1 MQKALRGANEHFY
14 SKSRSSRNKIVCDH
28 VSLCNSKQLYPLL
41 SNLITWKPPRHALFF
56 STKSLILRMIITFCD
71 PNLNMIFLWKI
82 KILRSLLYLNRSEGS
97 NFVNFFFMKN
107 KLQDN
112 IYFLTVLIDK
122 KVISFYQIL
131 KRWNV
136 QIFPFYLRWYY
147 SKNVRTKLYLR
158 MVEYFRESLASL
170 PEQFANQEMNL
181 LSWFDIS
188 GGTSIPSITYK
199 SFNPVSVFLKSH
211 DLISPYNLPQNW
223 GRLESMIRIHL
234 K

>member
-82 KILRSLLYLNRSEGS
+82 KIFRSLLYLNRSEGS

-136 QIFPFYLRWYY
+136 QIFSFYLRWYY
-147 SKNVRTKLYLR
+147 LCKDKIISSDGGI
-158 MVEYFRESLASL
+158 FSWIASISSGTIRKPRNEFIVL
-170 PEQFANQEMNL
+170 IRYQWGNL
-181 LSWFDIS
+181 DPLD
-188 GGTSIPSITYK
+188 
-199 SFNPVSVFLKSH
+199 
-211 DLISPYNLPQNW
+211 
-223 GRLESMIRIHL
+223 HL
-234 K
+234 QVI